1 MDKTKAVK
9 MGEELMKAAEKIA
22 EKYNMNVKRGSGKY
36 DDCSYK
42 MNNITFFEVEVV
54 EFNKPSNQPVN
65 KFNKFTRQE
74 QNTMKLGFDMIKKN
88 HGLEDVEVGQTF
100 LDSKGRDM
108 MVLGW
113 KSRNRKYPVLIQN
126 TNNGNV
132 YKVTP
137 KHLWFEMKLK

>member
-1 MDKTKAVK
+1 
-9 MGEELMKAAEKIA
+9 MKAAEKIA
-22 EKYNMNVKRGSGKY
+22 AKYNMNVKRGSGKY
-36 DDCSYK
+36 DDVSYK
-42 MNNITFFEVEVV
+42 MNNISFFEVEVDEDNV
-54 EFNKPSNQPVN
+54 PVN

-74 QNTMKLGFDMIKKN
+74 QNSMKLNFDMVKHN
-88 HGLEDVEVGQTF
+88 YGLESVEVGQKF
-100 LDSKGRDM
+100 HDDKGRDM

-126 TNNGNV
+126 INNGNV